1 MLFVVMLQRESI
13 VQVIDNTW
21 AIVAKI
27 IGIPGSNKRQVFV
40 GDIVNVAIQKATPM
54 SSLKAWQVCKAL
66 IVRTKKEMRRSDG
79 TYIRFGDNAVV
90 IMDID
95 TKWEMKPKWKRVSG
109 PLPKELRDVYKT
121 VTNIAEEVI

>member
-1 MLFVVMLQRESI
+1 MLQRESI
-13 VQVIDNTW
+13 VQVVDNTW
-21 AIVAKI
+21 ATVAKV
-27 IGIPGSNKRQVFV
+27 IGIPGSNKRQVSI
-40 GDIVNVAIQKATPM
+40 GDIVNVAIQKASPA

-66 IVRTKKEMRRSDG
+66 IVRTKKEMRRTDG

-95 TKWEMKPKWKRVSG
+95 AKWEIKPKGKRVSG
-109 PLPKELRDVYKT
+109 PLPKELREKYKT